1 MDTIHKNISTKS
13 YTLINGLIRQN
24 KEFFNISDASN
35 ILPDNSIGSVRE
47 LIRSMIK
54 RGLVLK
60 ISDGLYNLIPF
71 EKDVNEYFPN
81 WHLTAKELAKDENY
95 YVGFYSAL
103 DIHGLIT
110 QPSLVEQIVTSKQIK
125 PKQKTVKDVKFEFIY
140 FNEKHFFGFDN
151 FWINDF
157 SKVQC
162 SDVEKT
168 IIDCLFIPEYAS
180 GISEIA
186 KALYKAKDK
195 LDQDK
200 MLNYLERFGSQ
211 SVLKRMGFVLDRL
224 GIMPVLRKYIE
235 SKLTNVYAPL
245 DPSLSNKGKHY
256 SKWRIFDNVGI
267 EDIIN
272 SLTT

>member
-1 MDTIHKNISTKS
+1 MDIIHKNISTKS

-24 KEFFNISDASN
+24 KEFFSVSDASN
-35 ILPDNSIGSVRE
+35 ILTENSIGSVRE
-47 LIRSMIK
+47 LIRSMIR

-71 EKDVNEYFPN
+71 EKEVNDYFPN

-95 YVGFYSAL
+95 YIGFYSAL

-110 QPSLVEQIVTSKQIK
+110 QPSLVEQLVTAKQFK

-140 FNEKHFFGFDN
+140 FNEKHFFGYDN

-162 SDVEKT
+162 SDLEKT

-180 GISEIA
+180 GISEIV

-195 LDQDK
+195 LDQEK
-200 MLNYLERFGSQ
+200 MQNYLDRFGSQ
-211 SVLKRMGFVLDRL
+211 SVLKRLGFIRD
-224 GIMPVLRKYIE
+224 
-235 SKLTNVYAPL
+235 YAGF
-245 DPSLSNKGKHY
+245 KEIY
-256 SKWRIFDNVGI
+256 
-267 EDIIN
+267 
-272 SLTT
+272 